1 MRKIAISDIHGC
13 IRTFRYLLEEK
24 IRLQPEDHLFLLG
37 DFIDRGPN
45 SKGVIDYILE
55 LQQSGYQLTCLLGNH
70 EEMLLRS
77 FTESL
82 MRDVWESNGGME
94 TMMSFGVR
102 TAEEIPDLYMD
113 FFRELKLYHEEDN
126 YIMVHAGL
134 NLRDPNPFEDRET
147 ILWSRKWNQFMNYH
161 WLDGRCILYGHTPH
175 EKSDIKEQWKR
186 LSDNQYL
193 CIDGGCV
200 FDYRP
205 DLGTLVGYDMTHS
218 KLYFTSNRD

>member
-94 TMMSFGVR
+94 TMMSFGIR

-113 FFRELKLYHEEDN
+113 FFTYLVYKWIFYRNLIIKNIIYKRY
-126 YIMVHAGL
+126 YI
-134 NLRDPNPFEDRET
+134 
-147 ILWSRKWNQFMNYH
+147 
-161 WLDGRCILYGHTPH
+161 
-175 EKSDIKEQWKR
+175 
-186 LSDNQYL
+186 
-193 CIDGGCV
+193 
-200 FDYRP
+200 
-205 DLGTLVGYDMTHS
+205 
-218 KLYFTSNRD
+218 